1 MPTRPMLRAIV
12 LGALLLTAAG
22 CGSNTAT
29 PQAGSSPAR
38 PSPASQR
45 PSAASPGP
53 TASPTITPGGPL
65 ASKTPGSN
73 CTSHPAPGPVTMIT
87 LRNSSNGGTFC
98 ISLGQRV
105 IVQLD
110 SKPSRMWSA
119 IRSDSKALVRVSYGN
134 LMLRVGE
141 TGASFAAV
149 QRGIAHLS
157 SARPVCASGPVHC
170 DALMAFQVT
179 VMIGGIEGSPAH

>member
-1 MPTRPMLRAIV
+1 MA
-12 LGALLLTAAG
+12 
-22 CGSNTAT
+22 
-29 PQAGSSPAR
+29 SS
-38 PSPASQR
+38 
-45 PSAASPGP
+45 
-53 TASPTITPGGPL
+53 TPGER
-65 ASKTPGSN
+65 
-73 CTSHPAPGPVTMIT
+73 CTSNPAPGPVATII

-119 IRSDSKALVRVSYGN
+119 IRSDSKVLVPVSYGN

-157 SARPVCASGPVHC
+157 SARPLCASGPVHC
-170 DALMAFQVT
+170 DVLMAFQVT
-179 VMIGGIEGSPAH
+179 VRVGGIVGTPMH